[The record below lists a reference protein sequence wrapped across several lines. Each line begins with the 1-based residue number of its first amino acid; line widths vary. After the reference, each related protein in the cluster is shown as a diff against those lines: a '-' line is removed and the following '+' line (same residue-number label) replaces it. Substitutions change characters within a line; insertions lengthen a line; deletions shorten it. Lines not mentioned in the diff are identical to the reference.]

1 MAKRQNRW
9 INSPSHSTRPRVTDN
24 VKADV
29 ERKAAEL
36 VEKVLKPR
44 NIKPPP
50 EDGRF
55 NYIVDIYTRWHG
67 NYFYFCAKYHSPG
80 PNAISPFFEVK
91 FARLEYVGGNH
102 FNLSFMRH
110 TGQWVELYTDCS
122 LDECLSAIREDA
134 LFQP

>member
-1 MAKRQNRW
+1 MTKRQNRW
-9 INSPSHSTRPRVTDN
+9 ISSPSRPTRPRVTDN

-36 VEKVLKPR
+36 VEKVLKPQH
-44 NIKPPP
+44 IKPPP
-50 EDGRF
+50 EDVRF

-91 FARLEYVGGNH
+91 FARLEYVGGSH

-110 TGQWVELYTDCS
+110 TGQWVEVYTDCS

-134 LFQP
+134 FFQP